1 MKRSARIKRRA
12 RHQKKTKVAG
22 LNLVSLM
29 DIFTILVFFLLINS
43 GNVEVLETDDSLDL
57 PSSNSERAPEET
69 LVVLVNRSAIVV
81 GRRPVAEIKTLER
94 TNNGEIVALSEE
106 LQHQASKKTPTER
119 EEQEEQDGFAVT
131 IMGDK
136 DTPYWLLKSIIQTC
150 SAKNYRDIALA
161 VNQIPG
167 AKAEDVL
174 TSSNADILSAEA
186 LSQSP
191 IAQTGQAR

>member
-69 LVVLVNRSAIVV
+69 LVVLVNRGAIVV
-81 GRRPVAEIKTLER
+81 GGRLVAEINTPEL

-106 LQHQASKKTPTER
+106 LQHQADRKTNLTER
-119 EEQEEQDGFAVT
+119 EEQDGFAVT

>member
-69 LVVLVNRSAIVV
+69 LVVLVNGDAIVV
-81 GRRPVAEIKTLER
+81 GGRPVAELNTLEL

-106 LQHQASKKTPTER
+106 LQHQASRKTNLTER
-119 EEQEEQDGFAVT
+119 EEQDGFAVT

-136 DTPYWLLKSIIQTC
+136 DTPYSLLKSIIQTC
-150 SAKNYRDIALA
+150 SAENYRDIALA

>member
-69 LVVLVNRSAIVV
+69 LVVLVNRGAIVV
-81 GRRPVAEIKTLER
+81 GGRPLNTLER

-106 LQHQASKKTPTER
+106 LQHQASRKTNLTER
-119 EEQEEQDGFAVT
+119 EEQDGFAVT

-136 DTPYWLLKSIIQTC
+136 DTPYSLLKSIIQTC
-150 SAKNYRDIALA
+150 SAENYRDIALA